1 MRNIYKNH
9 SKAVVWLGITLIIL
23 SYIGYI
29 SFHTKILPFQS
40 ITLNCVMDGRQK
52 FTHRKSSDYAPVV
65 YFPKVYKI
73 KFGFIDGEFIEGG
86 DFLIQNNFL
95 KKKVFGY
102 QRAGYSLLIQPSY
115 MPPWK
120 NDYEAPGQ
128 RMYFIFPLSSK
139 NLRNTLIIE
148 YLASPHVIG
157 EYDAIY
163 KCVETK

>member
-95 KKKVFGY
+95 KKKVFG
-102 QRAGYSLLIQPSY
+102 
-115 MPPWK
+115 
-120 NDYEAPGQ
+120 
-128 RMYFIFPLSSK
+128 
-139 NLRNTLIIE
+139 
-148 YLASPHVIG
+148 
-157 EYDAIY
+157 
-163 KCVETK
+163 

>member
-1 MRNIYKNH
+1 MYINH
-9 SKAVVWLGITLIIL
+9 SKKVVWFLIILTIL

-52 FTHRKSSDYAPVV
+52 FTYRKSSDYAPVV

-102 QRAGYSLLIQPSY
+102 QRAGYSLLIQP
-115 MPPWK
+115 K
-120 NDYEAPGQ
+120 IGRA
-128 RMYFIFPLSSK
+128 
-139 NLRNTLIIE
+139 
-148 YLASPHVIG
+148 HV
-157 EYDAIY
+157 
-163 KCVETK
+163 